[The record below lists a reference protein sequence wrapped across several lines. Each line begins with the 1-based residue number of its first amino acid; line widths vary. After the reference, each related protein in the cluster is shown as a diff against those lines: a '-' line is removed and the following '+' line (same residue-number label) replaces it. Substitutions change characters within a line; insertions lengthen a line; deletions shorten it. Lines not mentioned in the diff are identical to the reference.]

1 MGNLDNGFP
10 SNDIIDMSRRFW
22 AVLLI
27 FGWVSLSGFDVLDD
41 LDQVPGQAAVSR
53 SSHEASSS
61 SKRAMGAL
69 ANHIDES
76 ANSAQKVHTL
86 SVSLAPTIF
95 AVDSLPDVHRH
106 SQLHKL
112 YHVFL
117 I

>member
-1 MGNLDNGFP
+1 
-10 SNDIIDMSRRFW
+10 MSRKFW

-41 LDQVPGQAAVSR
+41 LDEVPGQAAVSR
-53 SSHEASSS
+53 SSHEGSS

-69 ANHIDES
+69 PNNIIES
-76 ANSAQKVHTL
+76 ASPIPEVQGLIVNLVQG
-86 SVSLAPTIF
+86 I
-95 AVDSLPDVHRH
+95 LPVYSTPDFHRH